1 MGGLKTTRVLR
12 GREQSA
18 RVSPSSSLEEVS
30 LAGAGEAK
38 VLPKRGKHAKGDR
51 LVDLIG
57 EPYVEVDVSGKVVQW
72 NRAAE
77 QLVGFTREE
86 AIGHKLEELVV
97 LEENKQKHRG
107 DLQSI
112 LAGGPGGR
120 VRRFFDIPL
129 CCKDGRIVW
138 VAVSAWVIRR
148 SRESRIAL
156 LGHPLEQEHE
166 LAERQA
172 EAYLHDELTGLPNRS
187 LFVFRLAYLLE
198 SGASNTVAVLLVD
211 IDRFK
216 HVNDSVGY
224 DQGDELLAQFALRI
238 EQATFDYRPAGVTT
252 MVSRLGGD
260 SFLVLCGDPS
270 GDAEAHAVK
279 LANSILEG
287 TARPFALGAEERM
300 VSASIGIAVAVTGNE
315 RASDLLSGAD
325 AAMERAKDRPSG
337 LAYEVFGAEV
347 AERVSKRAQV
357 EARLH
362 RALERNELKV
372 FYQPV
377 VDIKSFSPVGAEAL
391 LRWDHPEEGL
401 VLPDRFIPVAEESG
415 LIVPI
420 GAWVLE
426 EASKRQALWRGQE
439 VLSGDDFRMEV
450 NLSARQIDHPQI
462 VSAVANVLD
471 QTGISPSNLTLEI
484 TESALMR
491 HPETAKEILL
501 ALKDLGVMLAIDDF
515 GTGYSSL
522 TYLRAFPLD
531 SLKVDKSFVDEI
543 ERDDNAAAIVDAVIR
558 LAHTLGLEVVAEG
571 VETEGQLERLASM
584 GCDFAQGYLF
594 SRPVPEEDLLAWI
607 AAYLPG

>member
-1 MGGLKTTRVLR
+1 MGGLKTARVLR
-12 GREQSA
+12 GRERSA
-18 RVSPSSSLEEVS
+18 SVSPSSSLEEVA
-30 LAGAGEAK
+30 LASSSEAK
-38 VLPKRGKHAKGDR
+38 ALPRSDKLVRPDR

-57 EPYVEVDVSGKVVQW
+57 EPYVEVDGSSRVVQW

-86 AIGHKLEELVV
+86 AIGRSLEDLVV
-97 LEENKQKHRG
+97 LEENREKHRG
-107 DLQSI
+107 DLRSI
-112 LAGGPGGR
+112 LSGGPGGR
-120 VRRFFDIPL
+120 VRRFSDIPL
-129 CCKDGRIVW
+129 SCKDGQIAW

-148 SRESRIAL
+148 GKENLVAL
-156 LGHPLEQEHE
+156 LGHPLEKEHE
-166 LAERQA
+166 LAEREA

-198 SGASNTVAVLLVD
+198 SGAGNTVAVLLVD

-238 EQATFDYRPAGVTT
+238 EQATLGHPAPGVTT

-270 GDAEAHAVK
+270 GDAEAHAVS
-279 LANSILEG
+279 LAKAILEEIS
-287 TARPFALGAEERM
+287 RPFELGVEERL
-300 VSASIGIAVAVTGNE
+300 VSASIGIAVGVTGEE

-347 AERVSKRAQV
+347 AERVAKRAQV

-377 VDIKSFSPVGAEAL
+377 VDIQSFSPVGAEAL

-401 VLPDRFIPVAEESG
+401 VFPDRFIPVAEESG

-426 EASKRQALWRGQE
+426 EASRRQALWSRRE
-439 VLSGDDFRMEV
+439 SLSAEGFRMEV
-450 NLSARQIDHPQI
+450 NLSARQIDHPEI
-462 VSAVANVLD
+462 VSAVASVLD
-471 QTGISPSNLTLEI
+471 RTGISPSNLTLEI

-491 HPETAKEILL
+491 HPDTAKEILL

-543 ERDDNAAAIVDAVIR
+543 EHDDNAAAIVDAVIR

-594 SRPVPEEDLLAWI
+594 SRPVPEEDLLAWM
-607 AAYLPG
+607 ASHPES